1 MHTLFKKKI
10 LQHIALHE
18 ATRVKRRPR
27 VLDAADAIDCL
38 FRVVRTGMQWS
49 EVRSNTAS
57 YTSVFKHTRRW
68 IQAGI
73 IEASYSS
80 VLQEYSQANH
90 PRHYIVDSSYVK
102 NAFGRQGLGRNPVD
116 RGRKALKVS
125 ILTDHNG
132 VVHNLR
138 TDAAN
143 TSDFNLFAP
152 MLSSMFIQLRRI
164 EVFADRGYDSRRNRA
179 AAYAHGFLPRIMR
192 RRCRNVRRQNGKRVF
207 VEHAF
212 AWIDRYRRLIFQYE
226 QTQDVHMAYTLLA
239 LGHLLCTRVFPG
251 VT

>member
-10 LQHIALHE
+10 LPHIALHE

-80 VLQEYSQANH
+80 VLQEYSQANR

-102 NAFGRQGLGRNPVD
+102 NAFGWQGLGRNPVD
-116 RGRKALKVS
+116 RGRKTLKVS

-192 RRCRNVRRQNGKRVF
+192 HASIWGCADACRSTSWWPIRRNIILRRRARHATDAAARSRRWRRVVARN
-207 VEHAF
+207 
-212 AWIDRYRRLIFQYE
+212 
-226 QTQDVHMAYTLLA
+226 
-239 LGHLLCTRVFPG
+239 
-251 VT
+251 